1 MSNFNSEQF
10 ATDLEESEIPFYRS
24 QDDILWVGNRHPDTK
39 PVIQHAIDLGANPEI
54 LDGDLEDE
62 VQRRGLI
69 AINMVTGD
77 WLIVNGSHEIMGYV
91 IGTYGSQ
98 SADEFFAGGKD
109 KRLMGSFVNILEAQ
123 STYPES
129 KKTLAKFTKA
139 SKSLIDAGLM
149 PDPYLF
155 PREFSAANRDLSG
168 QTPPDG
174 FLEQFEDSSEAV
186 AEY

>member
-1 MSNFNSEQF
+1 MTKFDSEQF
-10 ATDLEESEIPFYRS
+10 ATDLEECEIPFYWC

-39 PVIQHAIDLGANPEI
+39 LVIQHAVDLGANPEV
-54 LDGDLEDE
+54 LGCDLED
-62 VQRRGLI
+62 VVDCRGLI
-69 AINMVTGD
+69 AINMLTGD
-77 WLIVNGSHEIMGYV
+77 WLIVTGAPDIMGYV
-91 IGTYGSQ
+91 IGTYGNLT
-98 SADEFFAGGKD
+98 AEEFFTAGKD
-109 KRLMGSFVNILEAQ
+109 HHLMHLFIDILEAQ

-139 SKSLIDAGLM
+139 SQSLINAGLM
-149 PDPYLF
+149 PDPHLF
-155 PREFSAANRDLSG
+155 PRDFVSACKALCG